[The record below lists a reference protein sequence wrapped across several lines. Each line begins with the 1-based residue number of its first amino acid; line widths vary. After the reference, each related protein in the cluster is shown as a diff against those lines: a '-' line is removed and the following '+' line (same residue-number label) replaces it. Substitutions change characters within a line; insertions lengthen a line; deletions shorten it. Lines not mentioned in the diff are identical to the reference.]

1 MRWLGALGRGLGRR
15 MAWGCVVLVWG
26 CLLLPIGGC
35 AKEPPP
41 LATATPPKPN
51 QGKVVGAIDEVA
63 PPSIVQRLNRELDR
77 YQPQVQIIAPRPDET
92 LTQTQVAVQLRVQ
105 DLPLFKD
112 EALAA
117 GPHLKLMLDD
127 RPVAEIFDVT
137 DPITISDLTPGTHTI
152 RAFAERPWHES
163 FKNDGAYAQVSFHVF
178 AKTQTQVPDSGRP
191 LLTYNQPI
199 GTVGTEPVLL
209 DFYLTNAPLHLLARE
224 RDDDEIVDW
233 KVRVTVNGDSFL
245 LDDWQSIYL
254 KGFRRGKNWVKLEL
268 IDDRGELLENAF
280 NESVALVEFDPNQTS
295 AIDRL
300 LKGALPESEAR
311 ALIDPTY
318 EPPAP
323 EPKPATAPEPIA
335 PLPQDLPAV
344 TEESKTEA
352 PKTEAPEAIAPESEP
367 AAPSMEAVEPEGA
380 GDEKATN
387 NDTIAPGETLAPQP
401 SAVTPA
407 EAAALAPEPETVIP
421 ETAEESAIVNPPAAP
436 EPEPMPEPSAEP
448 ASPEPASPEPPDAAL
463 PQAEAQGIDRSLSED
478 REESASPA
486 LVSEPEPE
494 AAPPDVIAPAEAT
507 KPEPAATEVPAT
519 KPIEP
524 ATQPE
529 PAAVATPKS
538 APPTEEKPPIV
549 LESIEPVTPE
559 PIVEPTP
566 SETPSATA
574 TPDRPLKGLRKQ
586 FLKWLKQ
593 TQQQLPDDLNLPF
606 DIKQVPIP
614 SGD

>member
-51 QGKVVGAIDEVA
+51 QGRVVGAIDEVA

-92 LTQTQVAVQLRVQ
+92 LMQTQVAVQLRVQ

-112 EALAA
+112 EVLAA

-127 RPVAEIFDVT
+127 RPVTEIFDVT
-137 DPITISDLTPGTHTI
+137 DPITISDLTPGTHTL

-280 NESVALVEFDPNQTS
+280 NESVALVEFDPKQSST
-295 AIDRL
+295 IDRL
-300 LKGALPESEAR
+300 IKGDLPETEAR
-311 ALIDPTY
+311 ALIDPNY

-323 EPKPATAPEPIA
+323 EPEPIPEPPPEPVELIAPEPEPVPAPTEAAPEVPAASAPAAAVESPTEPETLPEPEPMVEPEPAIAPEPAVETVAEPEADGDDALVPAEPSEAIDEASPAATSEPVEAPVATETPITEPASDQLEAAQDPTPDLNSQPTSDQPEPIA
-335 PLPQDLPAV
+335 SPEPAPAV
-344 TEESKTEA
+344 ESEPVAEPEA
-352 PKTEAPEAIAPESEP
+352 VKEIEPIASPEPAPAPVEPAIAPV
-367 AAPSMEAVEPEGA
+367 AAPIVEPEI
-380 GDEKATN
+380 E
-387 NDTIAPGETLAPQP
+387 PAPQP
-401 SAVTPA
+401 SAVT
-407 EAAALAPEPETVIP
+407 EP
-421 ETAEESAIVNPPAAP
+421 
-436 EPEPMPEPSAEP
+436 
-448 ASPEPASPEPPDAAL
+448 
-463 PQAEAQGIDRSLSED
+463 
-478 REESASPA
+478 
-486 LVSEPEPE
+486 
-494 AAPPDVIAPAEAT
+494 
-507 KPEPAATEVPAT
+507 
-519 KPIEP
+519 
-524 ATQPE
+524 TQP
-529 PAAVATPKS
+529 AK
-538 APPTEEKPPIV
+538 KP
-549 LESIEPVTPE
+549 LSGT
-559 PIVEPTP
+559 
-566 SETPSATA
+566 
-574 TPDRPLKGLRKQ
+574 RKQ
-586 FLKWLKQ
+586 VLKWLKQ
-593 TQQQLPDDLNLPF
+593 AQQSLPDDLNLPF

>member
-1 MRWLGALGRGLGRR
+1 

-137 DPITISDLTPGTHTI
+137 DPITISDLTPGTHTL

-268 IDDRGELLENAF
+268 INDRGELLENAF

-300 LKGALPESEAR
+300 LKGGLSESEAR

-323 EPKPATAPEPIA
+323 KPVAAPEPIA

-344 TEESKTEA
+344 TEAPKTEA
-352 PKTEAPEAIAPESEP
+352 PKTEAPEAIAPATTP
-367 AAPSMEAVEPEGA
+367 AAPSMEAVNPEPEDA
-380 GDEKATN
+380 TDENVTD

-407 EAAALAPEPETVIP
+407 ESAAPAPEPAPEPKTVIP
-421 ETAEESAIVNPPAAP
+421 ETVEESAIINPPAAP
-436 EPEPMPEPSAEP
+436 EPEPVLEPSAEP
-448 ASPEPASPEPPDAAL
+448 VSPESASPEPLDAAL
-463 PQAEAQGIDRSLSED
+463 PQAETRRVNSLLSED

-486 LVSEPEPE
+486 LVSEPKPE
-494 AAPPDVIAPAEAT
+494 TAPPSVIAPAAAT
-507 KPEPAATEVPAT
+507 KPKASATAVPTTEPIDPEA
-519 KPIEP
+519 
-524 ATQPE
+524 QPK
-529 PAAVATPKS
+529 PAAVVTPKS
-538 APPTEEKPPIV
+538 APPVAVKPPIA

-566 SETPSATA
+566 SDTPSATA

>member
-63 PPSIVQRLNRELDR
+63 PPLIVQRLNRELDR

-137 DPITISDLTPGTHTI
+137 DPITISDLTPGTHTL

-178 AKTQTQVPDSGRP
+178 AKTQTPVPDSGRP

-300 LKGALPESEAR
+300 LKGALPEPEAR

-323 EPKPATAPEPIA
+323 KPEPVAAPEPIA
-335 PLPQDLPAV
+335 PLPQALPTV
-344 TEESKTEA
+344 TA
-352 PKTEAPEAIAPESEP
+352 
-367 AAPSMEAVEPEGA
+367 
-380 GDEKATN
+380 
-387 NDTIAPGETLAPQP
+387 
-401 SAVTPA
+401 
-407 EAAALAPEPETVIP
+407 EPETVEPAAMTPEPEPAALPEATASPEPKDTADHEVSIP
-421 ETAEESAIVNPPAAP
+421 SGTLAPKPSAVAPSEPADSTPEPTTGSETAEESPTANPPVAT

-448 ASPEPASPEPPDAAL
+448 VSPESGSPEPLDVAL
-463 PQAEAQGIDRSLSED
+463 PQAEARRINSSLSED
-478 REESASPA
+478 REEPASPA

-494 AAPPDVIAPAEAT
+494 TATPDVIAPAEGTKPEASAT
-507 KPEPAATEVPAT
+507 EVPTTEPIAPAAKPEPAVSE
-519 KPIEP
+519 
-524 ATQPE
+524 
-529 PAAVATPKS
+529 PKS
-538 APPTEEKPPIV
+538 APQVGLKPPIV
-549 LESIEPVTPE
+549 LESIEPVISE

-566 SETPSATA
+566 SDTT